1 LNVITSKF
9 KIRNSKF
16 AMNLWHDLALGEK
29 VPEEFNVII
38 EIPKGSKNKYEI
50 DKETGLIKLDRAMKS
65 SQDYPF
71 DYGFAPQTIWDDG
84 DALDVIVLS
93 TYPVSTG
100 ILVKVRPVAVMH
112 MTDSGESDDK
122 IIAVPV
128 KDPRWENVRDLT
140 DINPH
145 TVKEFQH
152 FFETYKSIEGKIVTI
167 DGIEGREKAIEA
179 VERSI
184 GLYKEKFKK

>member
-1 LNVITSKF
+1 
-9 KIRNSKF
+9 
-16 AMNLWHDLALGEK
+16 MNLWHEISLGEK
-29 VPEEFNVII
+29 VPEEFNAII

-71 DYGFAPQTIWDDG
+71 DYGFAPQTFWEDN

-93 TYPVSTG
+93 TFPLSTG
-100 ILVKVRPVAVMH
+100 ILVNVRPVAVMH
-112 MTDSGESDDK
+112 MTDGGESDDK

-128 KDPRWENVRDLT
+128 KDPRWDNVKDLA

-145 TVKEFQH
+145 SIKEFRH
-152 FFETYKSIEGKIVTI
+152 FFETYKSIDGKIVTI
-167 DGIEGREKAIEA
+167 DGVEGKEKAIEA
-179 VERSI
+179 VEKSI
-184 GLYKEKFKK
+184 KLYQEKFKK